1 MGISPQNLQV
11 IRASLPAVSGAIGEV
26 TPLFYR
32 SMFAAHPEL
41 ERNLF
46 NRGNQSQGEQQKA
59 LAGAIVAF
67 ATIRTGTDPE
77 RARSIISRIAH
88 KHASLGITADQYAIV
103 HKHLFDA
110 IAEVLGAA
118 LTSEVAAA
126 WDELYWDMGQCLV
139 TEENRLYAEAGVAP
153 GDVWRALTVVRRVQQ
168 SAETVTF
175 ELADAGGAP
184 LPQHRPGQYISVQVP
199 LPDGARQIRQYS
211 LVGAPSAP
219 NWEISVKAL
228 PSAVLGDG
236 TTAPEG
242 QVSHHLYRNVFEGD
256 TLRVSIPFGDLVL
269 DDGDSPVMLVSA
281 GIGCT
286 PMIGMLH
293 HLADTGS
300 TRPVSVLH
308 ADRSPSHHAHRA
320 ELTELVGRI
329 PSAVLH
335 RWYEDLGA
343 RSAAPTIAS
352 GRADVSGIGI
362 EDGTTVYMCGPTPFM
377 RSIRRSLI
385 ARSVPA
391 ESIHCEVFGPEAW
404 DDADRGTALASAS
417 S

>member
-11 IRASLPAVSGAIGEV
+11 IRASLPAVAGAIGDV

-41 ERNLF
+41 ERDLF

-59 LAGAIVAF
+59 LAGAIAAY

-77 RARSIISRIAH
+77 RAQSIISRIAH

-103 HKHLFDA
+103 HKHLFGA
-110 IAEVLGAA
+110 IAEVLGDA
-118 LTSEVAAA
+118 LTDDVAAA

-139 TEENRLYAEAGVAP
+139 TEEDRLYAEAGVEP
-153 GDVWRALTVVRRVQQ
+153 GDVWRELKVVRRVQQ

-175 ELADAGGAP
+175 ALAAGDGAA
-184 LPQHRPGQYISVQVP
+184 LPQHRPGQYVSVQVQ
-199 LPDGARQIRQYS
+199 LPDGAQQIRQYS
-211 LVGAPSAP
+211 LVGAPRAP
-219 NWEISVKAL
+219 HWEISVKAL
-228 PSAVLGDG
+228 PAVALADG
-236 TTAPEG
+236 VGTPEG
-242 QVSHHLYRNVFEGD
+242 EVSNHLYRNVFEGD
-256 TLRVSIPFGDLVL
+256 TLRVSMPFGDLVL

-320 ELTELVGRI
+320 EITELVGRI
-329 PSAVLH
+329 PSAKLH

-343 RSAAPTIAS
+343 RPAAPTVAS

-362 EDGTTVYMCGPTPFM
+362 DQGTTVYMCGPMPFM
-377 RSIRRSLI
+377 RSMRRSLI
-385 ARSVPA
+385 ARDVPA
-391 ESIHCEVFGPEAW
+391 DSIHCEVFGPEAW
-404 DDADRGTALASAS
+404 DDADRGTALASTAS
-417 S
+417 